1 MFYLIKLHFK
11 QEESSRKCQKQMV
24 NKAELNS

>member
-11 QEESSRKCQKQMV
+11 QDESSRKCQ
-24 NKAELNS
+24 NKW